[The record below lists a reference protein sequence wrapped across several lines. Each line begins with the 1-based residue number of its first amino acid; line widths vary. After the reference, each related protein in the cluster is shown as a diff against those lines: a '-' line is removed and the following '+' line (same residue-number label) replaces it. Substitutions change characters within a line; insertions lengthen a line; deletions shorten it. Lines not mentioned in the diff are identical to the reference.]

1 MFHYQRVLQ
10 PSATFVAEIW
20 DIWLHVAMDQYQ
32 LIPFLVGWTSIYQL
46 FWCSPGVQG
55 FDTLPYESYWV
66 CKRDPIRPTS
76 ETSDEPNIRW
86 RWRRRHWKILFR
98 WRFNWRFDT
107 CHGMPWAKH
116 WVFFPPS
123 HHGIRPSK
131 NGISALLKSFSNL
144 SLRHIC
150 HICHINI
157 CHMSMSFSQLIR
169 YSESHMF
176 HVWSPDILPSFG
188 QRGRSNVWN
197 WGRSTTSPLRRWK
210 TFEVLAACD
219 TAYPADPADIGP
231 WWLGNPWAFF
241 LNLEEWSDVNRC
253 E

>member
-116 WVFFPPS
+116 WVFFSAKSPWDKTIQKRDFCIAKKFLQSIPTS
-123 HHGIRPSK
+123 H
-131 NGISALLKSFSNL
+131 L
-144 SLRHIC
+144 SYL
-150 HICHINI
+150 
-157 CHMSMSFSQLIR
+157 SYQYLS
-169 YSESHMF
+169 Y
-176 HVWSPDILPSFG
+176 VYVILPVDPLFGKPHVSCVIPRHPSILRPARQIQCVKLRKIHNFSFA
-188 QRGRSNVWN
+188 QVEDVRGLGSMWHGLSGGSGRYRSLMTGESMGIFFEF
-197 WGRSTTSPLRRWK
+197 GRVK
-210 TFEVLAACD
+210 
-219 TAYPADPADIGP
+219 
-231 WWLGNPWAFF
+231 
-241 LNLEEWSDVNRC
+241 RC